1 MSHGVGVLD
10 RILARTREA
19 VEERRRRMPLERLQR
34 SAPTPTGRRAFAQ
47 ALAQPGRVNVIAE
60 FKRRSPSRGV
70 LREDLHPV
78 SAAQSYEIGGAAA
91 LSILTEE
98 QFFGGSLED
107 LREARAAT
115 MLPTLR
121 KDFIIDPYQVWE
133 AWYAGADAVLL
144 IVSALPDRAL
154 RDLLDVTAQVGLDAL
169 VEVHDRIE
177 LDRALAAGAKVVG
190 VNNRDLRTMDVS
202 LETALELAPHIPEGV
217 VAVAESGIHGPGEL
231 RMLREAGYHAFLIGE
246 HLMLSPDPAVAL
258 DSLIRLSSPRRLP
271 GLLPRGGRPVAVKIC
286 GITSVED
293 ALMAAEAG
301 ASAVGMVFWPGSPRV
316 VDVARARAICQ
327 ALPPFVLRV
336 GVFVDAPAEE
346 MARVAEAVGLDALQL
361 HGEETPESMASL
373 PRRAIKAVRVG
384 PGFESVQALR
394 YEGVAAG
401 LLLDTRV
408 PLGAPGGTGQPFDWN
423 AVRGLRPRVGW
434 LMLAGGLTPQNVG
447 GALSVV
453 HADAVD
459 VSSGVESAPGK
470 KDPAKVR
477 AFIEAVWRNG
487 SVNGEA
493 HR

>member
-202 LETALELAPHIPEGV
+202 LETALELAPHIPEGI